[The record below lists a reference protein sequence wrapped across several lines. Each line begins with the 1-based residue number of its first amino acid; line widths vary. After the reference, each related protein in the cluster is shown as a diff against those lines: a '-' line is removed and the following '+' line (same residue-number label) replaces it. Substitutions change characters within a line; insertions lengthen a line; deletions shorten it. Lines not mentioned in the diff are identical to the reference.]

1 LTNKI
6 INESGSYLNQHE
18 ANLNQHEANTADW
31 LIWNKESL
39 KKAQKEQ
46 KSIFLSV
53 EYASCHWCNVMENQT
68 YSEKLKNF
76 EDINNYIKTII

>member
-18 ANLNQHEANTADW
+18 DNTVDW
-31 LIWNKESL
+31 LICNKESL
-39 KKAQKEQ
+39 KKTQKEQ
-46 KSIFLSV
+46 KLIFLNV
-53 EYASCHWCNVMENQT
+53 GYASYHWCHVMENQT
-68 YSEKLKNF
+68 YFEKLKNF